1 MNGIYKGFFNFLNYI
16 GLITDITQESF
27 NKSLNNVM
35 NQKKEENDI
44 YSNLTEILET
54 YLNCLLKE
62 DNISIAKA
70 IVLKY
75 KENRDNLIKNRLYKL
90 IKNKEIKLLNICFEK
105 YYKKIFPIKNEETNN
120 NRTDIMS
127 ITHQNNSS
135 VNRLNLSTIDLI
147 NRQEKYINK
156 YNQNKIKNLKEKEKI
171 NLELCPFK
179 PMIFTKNSS
188 NEKKFLKNSERN
200 PYKRLYDDLEKRQYK
215 QIKLQKDNMLL
226 IKQQSNFKSKNPLSP
241 KLKEIKSKDRIEK
254 LYNDY
259 KERKDKNNI
268 LQKEIDVERGL
279 TFNPFLY
286 KKKPKS
292 NRNKSFKVKTIE

>member
-105 YYKKIFPIKNEETNN
+105 YYKKIFPIKNEETKN

-171 NLELCPFK
+171 K
-179 PMIFTKNSS
+179 
-188 NEKKFLKNSERN
+188 
-200 PYKRLYDDLEKRQYK
+200 YK